1 MEKFLAHG
9 EDFVLSTFEPTVT
22 AHQRHPIPKRGGGIP
37 VFLCQ
42 QTGCR
47 DTASQLS
54 PLDAMRSLAASSERS
69 DLPQRGR
76 EVADWAVLTLLD
88 GIALIDGKSGG
99 EDRLNVALGHAGG
112 LGTRMVIDDLCNRP
126 ARRFRKG

>member
-1 MEKFLAHG
+1 
-9 EDFVLSTFEPTVT
+9 
-22 AHQRHPIPKRGGGIP
+22 
-37 VFLCQ
+37 
-42 QTGCR
+42 
-47 DTASQLS
+47 
-54 PLDAMRSLAASSERS
+54 MRSLAASSERS

-112 LGTRMVIDDLCNRP
+112 LGTRMLIDDLCNRP
-126 ARRFRKG
+126 ARRFRKR